1 MCTCGSQGFALVD
14 MRSDLVSSLSSR
26 EEIERLCM
34 RSLLADP
41 DERVFVKDRESR
53 FLLVSAGWL
62 ASFAPGC
69 SFDEVI
75 GKTDFDIFSRP
86 HATAKLEDEQ
96 RVLVSGQP
104 MLAKVERETFRDRPD
119 AWVSTT
125 KWPLRDGHG
134 NIIGTWGI
142 SRDISAQIG
151 AEQALAASREQL
163 RASERQ
169 HRLLFE
175 CNPHPMF
182 AYERATLRF
191 VAVSNAA
198 VASYGYSREEF
209 LTMTIKELVPVE
221 DHEGLEQFLRTAV
234 SGAQPGLV
242 RSTVSRH
249 RYKDGTII
257 DVEITGDDLELDGRS
272 CRIVLCQNVT
282 ERNKASVELALA
294 REQLRVSERQHRMLF
309 EHNPQPVW
317 VYDCHT
323 LEIVAASDTA
333 VASYGYSREELRSMT
348 SKDLRPPE
356 DVAAYLA
363 YLETATG
370 HERLGLQAAQPH
382 RHRYKD
388 GTIIDVEVTSD
399 DLILDGRECRM
410 AICQNVTERNK
421 AAAELTAARDH
432 AVEASKMKSAFLANM
447 SHEIRTPMNGVVG
460 MNELLLD
467 TELTNEQREYAEQAA
482 RSGEQMMAII
492 DDILDVS
499 KIEAGRLELDVTD
512 FDLHETIGQACAVA
526 GLQANAKGIQVDV
539 QMADEVPQRVRG
551 DRRRLRQVLLNL
563 LSNAVKFTTEG
574 SVVVGVSAKPHP
586 QGGVRI
592 RVEIADTGIG
602 IDPAALD
609 RLFEPFTQADASTTR
624 NYGGTG
630 LGLAIA
636 RELVQ
641 LMGGTIGAE
650 TSGPGRGSTFWF
662 ELALSIPGAA
672 DRRSPRLAGVSTVAH
687 PL

>member
-1 MCTCGSQGFALVD
+1 
-14 MRSDLVSSLSSR
+14 
-26 EEIERLCM
+26 M

-41 DERVFVKDRESR
+41 EERVFVKDRESR

-75 GKTDFDIFSRP
+75 GKTDFDIFSGP
-86 HATAKLEDEQ
+86 HAVAKFEDEQ
-96 RVLVSGQP
+96 RMIATGQP

-119 AWVSTT
+119 AWVSTS
-125 KWPLRDGHG
+125 KWPLRDEHR

-151 AEQALAASREQL
+151 AEQALAASRAQL

-175 CNPHPMF
+175 HNPHPMF
-182 AYERATLRF
+182 AYERATLGI

-209 LTMTIKELVPVE
+209 LTMTIKELMPDE
-221 DHEGLEQFLRTAV
+221 DHESLEQFLKTIV
-234 SGAQPGLV
+234 SGAQPGFV
-242 RSTVSRH
+242 QAKVWRH

-257 DVEITGDDLELDGRS
+257 DVEISGDDLDLDGRS
-272 CRIVLCQNVT
+272 CRILLCQNVT
-282 ERNKASVELALA
+282 ERNKASTELALA
-294 REQLRVSERQHRMLF
+294 REQLRASERQHRMLF

-317 VYDCHT
+317 VYDRNT

-333 VASYGYSREELRSMT
+333 VASYGYSREELGAMT
-348 SKDLRPPE
+348 GRDLRPPE
-356 DVAAYLA
+356 DVAFYLT

-370 HERLGLQAAQPH
+370 QERLGFPGAQPH
-382 RHRYKD
+382 RHQYKD

-410 AICQNVTERNK
+410 AICQNVTDRNK

-447 SHEIRTPMNGVVG
+447 SHEIRTPMNGVIG

-467 TELTNEQREYAEQAA
+467 TELTDSQRSYAEQAA

-492 DDILDVS
+492 NDILDVS
-499 KIEAGRLELDVTD
+499 KIEAGQLELDVTD
-512 FDLHETIGQACAVA
+512 FDLHETIGQVCAVA
-526 GLQANAKGIQVDV
+526 GLQANATGIQVDV
-539 QMADEVPQRVRG
+539 QIADEVPQYARG

-574 SVVVGVSAKPHP
+574 SVVVSVNAKPQPH
-586 QGGVRI
+586 GDARI
-592 RVEIADTGIG
+592 RVDVADTGIG
-602 IDPAALD
+602 VDPAALD

-636 RELVQ
+636 RDLVE

-650 TSGPGRGSTFWF
+650 TSGLGRGSTFWF
-662 ELALSIPGAA
+662 EVALSVPAPQMA
-672 DRRSPRLAGVSTVAH
+672 DRPASPV
-687 PL
+687 

>member
-1 MCTCGSQGFALVD
+1 
-14 MRSDLVSSLSSR
+14 
-26 EEIERLCM
+26 M

-41 DERVFVKDRESR
+41 EERVFVKDRESR

-75 GKTDFDIFSRP
+75 GKTDFDIFSKP
-86 HATAKLEDEQ
+86 HAVAKLEDEQ
-96 RVLVSGQP
+96 RILATGQP
-104 MLAKVERETFRDRPD
+104 MLAKVEREAFRDRPD
-119 AWVSTT
+119 AWVSTS
-125 KWPLRDGHG
+125 KWPLRDEHR

-151 AEQALAASREQL
+151 AEQALAASRAQL

-175 CNPHPMF
+175 HNPHPMF
-182 AYERATLRF
+182 AYERATLGI

-209 LTMTIKELVPVE
+209 LTMTMKELMPDE
-221 DHEGLEQFLRTAV
+221 DHESLEQFLKTTV
-234 SGAQPGLV
+234 SGAQPGFV
-242 RSTVSRH
+242 QAKVWRH
-249 RYKDGTII
+249 RYKDGTTI
-257 DVEITGDDLELDGRS
+257 DVEITGDDLNLDGRE
-272 CRIVLCQNVT
+272 CRILLCQNVT
-282 ERNKASVELALA
+282 ERNKEHAELALA
-294 REQLRVSERQHRMLF
+294 REQLRVSERQHRTLF

-317 VYDCHT
+317 VYDCNT

-333 VASYGYSREELRSMT
+333 VAAYGYSREELRSMT
-348 SKDLRPPE
+348 GRDLRPPE
-356 DVAAYLA
+356 DVAFYLT
-363 YLETATG
+363 YVETATG
-370 HERLGLQAAQPH
+370 QERLGLPGAQPH
-382 RHRYKD
+382 RHQYKD
-388 GTIIDVEVTSD
+388 GTIIDVEITSD

-432 AVEASKMKSAFLANM
+432 AVEVSKMKSAFLANM
-447 SHEIRTPMNGVVG
+447 SHEIRTPMNGVIG

-467 TELTNEQREYAEQAA
+467 TELADEQRAYAEQVAS
-482 RSGEQMMAII
+482 SGEQMMAII
-492 DDILDVS
+492 NDILDVS
-499 KIEAGRLELDVTD
+499 KIEAGQLELDVTD
-512 FDLHETIGQACAVA
+512 FDLHETIGQVCAVA
-526 GLQANAKGIQVDV
+526 GLQANAKDIQVDV
-539 QMADEVPQRVRG
+539 QMADEVPQYARG

-574 SVVVGVSAKPHP
+574 SVVVSVSAKPQPH
-586 QGGVRI
+586 GGARI
-592 RVEIADTGIG
+592 RVDVADTGIG

-636 RELVQ
+636 RELVE

-650 TSGPGRGSTFWF
+650 TSGLGRGSTFWF
-662 ELALSIPGAA
+662 EVALSVPGPQMV
-672 DRRSPRLAGVSTVAH
+672 DRPVSPV
-687 PL
+687 

>member
-1 MCTCGSQGFALVD
+1 
-14 MRSDLVSSLSSR
+14 
-26 EEIERLCM
+26 M

-41 DERVFVKDRESR
+41 EERVFVKDRESR

-75 GKTDFDIFSRP
+75 GKTDFDIFSGP
-86 HATAKLEDEQ
+86 HAVAKFEDEQ
-96 RVLVSGQP
+96 RMIATGQP

-119 AWVSTT
+119 AWVSTS
-125 KWPLRDGHG
+125 KWPLRDEHR

-151 AEQALAASREQL
+151 AEQALAASRAQL

-175 CNPHPMF
+175 HNPHPMF
-182 AYERATLRF
+182 AYERATLGI

-209 LTMTIKELVPVE
+209 LTMTIKELMPDE
-221 DHEGLEQFLRTAV
+221 DHESLEQFLKTIV
-234 SGAQPGLV
+234 SGAQPGFV
-242 RSTVSRH
+242 QAKVWRH
-249 RYKDGTII
+249 RYKDGTVI
-257 DVEITGDDLELDGRS
+257 DVEISGDDLDLDGRS
-272 CRIVLCQNVT
+272 CRILLCQNVT
-282 ERNKASVELALA
+282 ERNKASTELALA
-294 REQLRVSERQHRMLF
+294 REQLRASERQHRMLF

-317 VYDCHT
+317 VYDRNT

-333 VASYGYSREELRSMT
+333 VASYGYSREELGAMT
-348 SKDLRPPE
+348 GRDLRPPE
-356 DVAAYLA
+356 DVAFYLT

-370 HERLGLQAAQPH
+370 QERLGFPGAQPH
-382 RHRYKD
+382 RHQYKD

-410 AICQNVTERNK
+410 AICQNVTDRNK

-447 SHEIRTPMNGVVG
+447 SHEIRTPMNGVIG

-467 TELTNEQREYAEQAA
+467 TELTDSQRSYAEQAA

-492 DDILDVS
+492 NDILDVS
-499 KIEAGRLELDVTD
+499 KIEAGQLELDVTD
-512 FDLHETIGQACAVA
+512 FDLHETIGQVCAVA
-526 GLQANAKGIQVDV
+526 GLQANATGIQVDV
-539 QMADEVPQRVRG
+539 QIADEVPQYARG

-574 SVVVGVSAKPHP
+574 SVVVSVNAKPQPH
-586 QGGVRI
+586 GDARI
-592 RVEIADTGIG
+592 RVDVADTGIG
-602 IDPAALD
+602 VDPAALD

-636 RELVQ
+636 RDLVE

-650 TSGPGRGSTFWF
+650 TSGLGRGSTFWF
-662 ELALSIPGAA
+662 EVALSVPAPQMA
-672 DRRSPRLAGVSTVAH
+672 DRPASPV
-687 PL
+687 